1 MNGAWRVI
9 GASGTNCGALA
20 CSIERNHEA
29 LQEGTGPRRIKGRN
43 KKRLLARPGHAPP
56 RKRIQRIGRR
66 AECSI
71 NCPTIKSRSLPSPLL
86 PRGEPARFF
95 DPVRRTTGTMGKA
108 RGWKSAKGWNQI
120 ALSLANHLPPESQ
133 NENGIR
139 APIFPNLVIARA
151 LVLILPPPPSSSQF
165 IVSWNDDRKWN

>member
-66 AECSI
+66 AECGI

-86 PRGEPARFF
+86 PRGEPDFSTPCGGQRVQWGRRGGESRRKGETKLHCRWPTIFHPNPRTKTGFVHRF
-95 DPVRRTTGTMGKA
+95 
-108 RGWKSAKGWNQI
+108 
-120 ALSLANHLPPESQ
+120 SL
-133 NENGIR
+133 I
-139 APIFPNLVIARA
+139 
-151 LVLILPPPPSSSQF
+151 SS
-165 IVSWNDDRKWN
+165 